1 VRDYVTAIGK
11 LPYGISS
18 WRVAAL
24 ARWRLLLVQQL
35 RPISDTEINLLSM
48 ALAQLRARPWLELAG
63 GGVLSLPIPAN
74 GVTTSVAT
82 IHDGSANLT
91 ALVDGSLIEVRGPAD
106 GAQIDVTLS
115 AAPGAGSRTDLIYME
130 VARETVQPS
139 AATEAASITVHRRG
153 NVANTSG
160 LSNDLQ
166 SAGVGAETSRRVQ
179 LRYRIKVAAGAAT
192 LSDLAADGYT
202 WTADAEHPGQWTLG
216 DGSALA
222 GQTLGT
228 VDGVRRAIP
237 LATVARTAGQTTIAS
252 SAITVVARRV
262 SLQSDAHTVD
272 GYHATPT
279 ATANMLLPLDGS
291 GKYPSG
297 VFTGLAGSATDVD
310 TVDTFHASAT
320 PTASKLL
327 PLDGSGKFPV
337 GVLKTGTGNGL
348 DADTVDTFH
357 ASATPT
363 ASKLLPLNGSG
374 KYPVGVLKTGSGN
387 LLDADSVDGFGANAT
402 PTASTLLPL
411 DGSGKFPVGA
421 LKTGAGNLLDA
432 DSVDGF
438 GANATPTAS
447 TLLPLDGSG
456 KFPVGVLKTGT
467 GNGLDADT
475 VDGNHAAA
483 LAAAVHTH
491 GALLTGPTLEVSSDA
506 TGSIASGNTYSNNT
520 RKVFPTSGA
529 GSTSKKHYYYIV
541 FTTTFHFDTTPGAAP
556 IGYLFWSTAAT
567 AVAASGAIIAG
578 ATNLSYQSGRQTAAM
593 QSITLY
599 AAGALSELLTIGGQ
613 SQVIWLALN
622 FSGGGTLYVDHWR
635 YSIVHWLG

>member
-411 DGSGKFPVGA
+411 DGSGKFPVG
-421 LKTGAGNLLDA
+421 
-432 DSVDGF
+432 
-438 GANATPTAS
+438 
-447 TLLPLDGSG
+447 
-456 KFPVGVLKTGT
+456 VLKTGT